1 MKKVKNL
8 LSEDGPNEERRGK
21 EPNEQR
27 IVEELGASVRAL
39 ESVPTAIFC
48 FLKAQR
54 RIKRIRTN
62 NPVRRAIQY
71 AVSYKFHNKI
81 MTD

>member
-1 MKKVKNL
+1 MGANL
-8 LSEDGPNEERRGK
+8 RGL

-27 IVEELGASVRAL
+27 VVKELGANVRAL

-71 AVSYKFHNKI
+71 AVSYKFYKKKADYI
-81 MTD
+81 DTA